1 MDVST
6 HQICGAA
13 SVIDAIR
20 SGLPVTVVLVRDDAS
35 DAANLA
41 RAAGIRVRTAT
52 DNDLRRMSQTDTPAD
67 VLALLHRDPDA
78 TVSELMSGPGPVW
91 LLVGLSYPSNVGFI
105 LRTAE
110 VTGAAGVVVSSE
122 FSRKQ
127 RHYALRV
134 SMNAER
140 FMPVHFQ
147 TAHTALAAAREAGRQ
162 LIGLET
168 AGSKAPWEVD
178 LRRPSLL
185 IVGAERDGTPSTVLS
200 ECDQT
205 IRIPMPGFI
214 PSLSV
219 QAAVSALAVERLRQL
234 ES

>member
-6 HQICGAA
+6 HQVCGAA

-20 SGLPVTVVLVRDDAS
+20 SGVPVTVVLVRDDAS
-35 DAANLA
+35 EVANVA
-41 RAAGIRVRTAT
+41 RAAGVRVRSAT
-52 DNDLRRMSQTDTPAD
+52 DNDLRRMSQSETPAD
-67 VLALLHRDPDA
+67 ALALLHRDPDA
-78 TVSELMSGPGPVW
+78 TIRELMRCQGPVW

-110 VTGAAGVVVSSE
+110 VTGAAGVVVASE
-122 FSRKQ
+122 FTRKQ

-140 FMPVHFQ
+140 FMPVHFTGAEEAL
-147 TAHTALAAAREAGRQ
+147 TAAQEAGRQ
-162 LIGLET
+162 LIGLEST
-168 AGSKAPWEVD
+168 GEKAPWDVD
-178 LRRPSLL
+178 LCRPSLL
-185 IVGAERDGTPSTVLS
+185 VVGAERDGTPDDVLS
-200 ECDQT
+200 RCDQT

-234 ES
+234 EP